1 MVVYFKDRNGNRHDN
16 GRANDF
22 QDACYIIRSFLH
34 HRGYESPY
42 WRFSQEGAEVFVD
55 VGSWSEF
62 FYVQTGAD
70 FDLNEYLR
78 SEG

>member
-1 MVVYFKDRNGNRHDN
+1 MIVYFKGRDGNRRTI
-16 GRANDF
+16 GRASDF
-22 QDACYIIRSFLH
+22 EDACHIIYSFLH
-34 HRGYESPY
+34 TCGYESPY
-42 WRFSQEGAEVFVD
+42 WRFSQEGPEVFVD

-62 FYVQTGAD
+62 FYVQAGTD